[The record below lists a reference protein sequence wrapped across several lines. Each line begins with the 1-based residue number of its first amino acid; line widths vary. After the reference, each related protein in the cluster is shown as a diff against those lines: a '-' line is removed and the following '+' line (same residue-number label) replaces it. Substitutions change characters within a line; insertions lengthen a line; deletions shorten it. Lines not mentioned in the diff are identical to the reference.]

1 MARPKIRHLAI
12 LARKPKKMA
21 DYYMKVFDMELI
33 HKNATG
39 DAFFLS
45 DGYITLAVLPHKL
58 EKDGSLGINHFGFQI
73 DSVDDMM
80 KKIAAFDP
88 EIEEPKKRP
97 ADRPYAEFRGC
108 DTEGNGFDLSEHG
121 FERAESN
128 EERDAKK
135 AGAKAPAKEKALV

>member
-1 MARPKIRHLAI
+1 MAKPKIRHLAI
-12 LARKPKKMA
+12 LARNPKKMA
-21 DYYMKVFDMELI
+21 DYYTKVFDMEII
-33 HKNATG
+33 HKNAAG
-39 DAFFLS
+39 NAFFLS
-45 DGYITLAVLPHKL
+45 DGYITMAVLPHKL
-58 EKDGSLGINHFGFQI
+58 ENDGSLGLNHFGFHI
-73 DSVDDMM
+73 ESVDDIK
-80 KKIAAFDP
+80 KKIAAFGD

-135 AGAKAPAKEKALV
+135 AAAPVKEKALV

>member
-1 MARPKIRHLAI
+1 MAKPKIRHLAI

-33 HKNATG
+33 HQNAAG

-45 DGYITLAVLPHKL
+45 DGYITMAVLPHKL
-58 EKDGSLGINHFGFQI
+58 EKDGSLGLNLFGFQV
-73 DSVDDMM
+73 DSVEGIS
-80 KKIAAFDP
+80 KKIIAFDDD
-88 EIEEPKKRP
+88 IEEPKKRP

-121 FERAESN
+121 FDRAETHD
-128 EERDAKK
+128 ERDAKK
-135 AGAKAPAKEKALV
+135 TKTPAKEKALV

>member
-12 LARKPKKMA
+12 LARNPKKMA
-21 DYYMKVFDMELI
+21 DYYTKVFDMEVI
-33 HKNATG
+33 HKNPAGT
-39 DAFFLS
+39 AFFLS

-58 EKDGSLGINHFGFQI
+58 ENDGSLGLNHFGFQI
-73 DSVDDMM
+73 DSVDEMM

-97 ADRPYAEFRGC
+97 ADRPYAEYRGC

-121 FERAESN
+121 FERAETN
-128 EERDAKK
+128 AERDAKK
-135 AGAKAPAKEKALV
+135 TPAPKKEKALV